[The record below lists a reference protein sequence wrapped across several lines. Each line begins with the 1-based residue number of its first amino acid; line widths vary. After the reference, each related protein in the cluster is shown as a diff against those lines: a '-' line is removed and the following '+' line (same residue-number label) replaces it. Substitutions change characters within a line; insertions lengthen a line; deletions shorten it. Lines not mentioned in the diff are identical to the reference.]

1 MHAAI
6 AAFLHAASSVTP
18 SPSPTAPPPE
28 LVTPGPWGFAV
39 IAFIALAVVLL
50 VWDMLRRI
58 RRGRFRSEIREELDA
73 EEAAAQQAESA
84 GRASDVDDQDIEP
97 GEDPQR

>member
-6 AAFLHAASSVTP
+6 AALLHAASSVTP
-18 SPSPTAPPPE
+18 TPSPTAPPPE

-39 IAFIALAVVLL
+39 IAFIALAVVAL

-73 EEAAAQQAESA
+73 EQLAAEQADA
-84 GRASDVDDQDIEP
+84 AVRASDVDDQDI
-97 GEDPQR
+97 DPADDPKR

>member
-1 MHAAI
+1 MHAVI
-6 AAFLHAASSVTP
+6 AALVSATATP

-28 LVTPGPWGFAV
+28 LVTPGPWGFAI
-39 IAFIALAVVLL
+39 IAFIAVAVVLL

-73 EEAAAQQAESA
+73 EEAAARQADA
-84 GRASDVDDQDIEP
+84 ATRATDVDDQDI
-97 GEDPQR
+97 DPEADPRR